1 MSKIYCVLAKPVKT
15 MHVVYINDHDPT
27 IMLLMGMCMSLTKKP
42 MKPMMVKPMSVAIAI
57 C

>member
-27 IMLLMGMCMSLTKKP
+27 MMLLMGMCMSLTKKP